1 MPIGRTTHLTLQQHR
16 LVLRSAHLRRT
27 LAGQAAELQAPLA
40 LIDTGWAVA
49 RWLRQN
55 PYAVMGP
62 VVLLAAL
69 RPLRALRWTGRV
81 LRGWRL
87 FRRGARWLAASTARS
102 RR

>member
-1 MPIGRTTHLTLQQHR
+1 MPGGRTTHLTLEQHR

-40 LIDTGWAVA
+40 LVDIGWAAV

-69 RPLRALRWTGRV
+69 RPVRTLRWTGRV
-81 LRGWRL
+81 LRGWRI
-87 FRRGARWLAASTARS
+87 FRRGARWLASTARS

>member
-1 MPIGRTTHLTLQQHR
+1 MPGGRNTDLTLQQRR

-27 LAGQAAELQAPLA
+27 LAGQAAELRAPLA
-40 LIDTGWAVA
+40 LIDTGWAVG

-69 RPLRALRWTGRV
+69 RPIRTLRWMGCV
-81 LRGWRL
+81 LRGWRM
-87 FRRGARWLAASTARS
+87 FRRGARWLASTARS
-102 RR
+102 RH